1 MTAQGELIAAR
12 EFSRPNGV
20 NGEVFTRR
28 WIAEFI
34 LDLVGYEPSRDLG
47 SLSLVEPACGGGAFL
62 VPIVDRLIASAHLH
76 GRGLASLGSAI
87 QAFELMDAN
96 ADSAR
101 GAVCRQLTD
110 AGLSDREASA
120 LAEEWITAGD
130 FLLEPAGRAVDVVVG
145 NPPYVRLEE
154 VSGKRMNAYR
164 AAWPT
169 MKGRADLY
177 VGFFEKG
184 LSLLTPRGVLGFI
197 CADRWMHNQY
207 GGELRDLIST
217 GYAVD
222 TVVSMHDVDAFEDEV
237 SAYPAVVVLRRE
249 AQSAAAVIDAGADF
263 DRRAATEAFHWVRS
277 SPSESIAAPDF
288 NATVLNGWFSGRDL
302 WPVGSP
308 SHLNLLAD
316 LEARFPPLQDPRT
329 GTRVGIGVATGC
341 DDVYITKDPGIVEAE
356 RLLPLLRA
364 SDTVTGVAEWS
375 GSYLV
380 NPWDSD
386 GLVSLEA
393 FPHLNDYLHAAGDRL
408 RARHIARRRP
418 NAWYRTIDRI
428 NAELLEK
435 TKLLLPDLK
444 ARAHPVLDE
453 GRYYP
458 HHNLYWVVSE
468 SWDAEVLGGI
478 LLSEVCN
485 LFVGAYCVRMRG
497 GCYRFQ
503 AQYLRRIRVPE
514 LTRVDPRSTQDL
526 ARAFRARDAEAA
538 TAAAARLYGFP
549 RSLLTPADGNGQ
561 RRNGNG

>member
-1 MTAQGELIAAR
+1 LTAQLEMMGTSEI
-12 EFSRPNGV
+12 SPPSGT

-28 WIAEFI
+28 WVAEFI
-34 LDLVGYEPSRDLG
+34 LDLVGYTPSEDLG

-62 VPIVDRLIASAHLH
+62 VPIVDRLIASAHRH
-76 GRGLASLGSAI
+76 GRRLNSLGSAI

-96 ADSAR
+96 ADSACA
-101 GAVCRQLTD
+101 AVFRRLTE
-110 AGLSDREASA
+110 AGLSARDANS
-120 LAEEWITAGD
+120 LADEWITAGD
-130 FLLEPAGRAVDVVVG
+130 FLLDGAGRAADIVVG
-145 NPPYVRLEE
+145 NPPYVRLEGI
-154 VSGKRMNAYR
+154 SGERMNAYR

-169 MKGRADLY
+169 MKGRADVY

-184 LSLLTPRGVLGFI
+184 LSLLTPSGVLGFI
-197 CADRWMHNQY
+197 CADRWMRNQY
-207 GGELRDLIST
+207 GGELRDLIT
-217 GYAVD
+217 TRYAVD
-222 TVVSMHDVDAFEDEV
+222 TVVSMHEVDAFEHEV

-249 AQSAAAVIDAGADF
+249 AQSTTAVIDAGAGF
-263 DRRAATEAFHWVRS
+263 NRRAATEAFHWVRE
-277 SPSESIAAPDF
+277 SPSREISAPDF
-288 NATVLNGWFSGRDL
+288 DAAVIDGWFRGRDL

-316 LEARFPPLQDPRT
+316 LEARFPPLEDART

-341 DDVYITKDPGIVEAE
+341 DDVYITKDPGLVEPE

-364 SDTVTGVAEWS
+364 ADTANGVADWS

-393 FPHLNDYLHAAGDRL
+393 FPRLQDHLHAAGDRL
-408 RARHIARRRP
+408 RARHVGRRRP
-418 NAWYRTIDRI
+418 HAWYRTIDRV
-428 NAELLEK
+428 NPELQGK
-435 TKLLLPDLK
+435 TKLVLPDLK

-458 HHNLYWVVSE
+458 HHNLYWVVSDC
-468 SWDAEVLGGI
+468 WDAEVLGGI

-503 AQYLRRIRVPE
+503 AQYLRRIRVPD
-514 LTRVDPRSTQDL
+514 LTQVDPRTSQDL
-526 ARAFRARDAEAA
+526 ARAFRTRDTEAA

-549 RSLLTPADGNGQ
+549 SSLLAPVGPADR